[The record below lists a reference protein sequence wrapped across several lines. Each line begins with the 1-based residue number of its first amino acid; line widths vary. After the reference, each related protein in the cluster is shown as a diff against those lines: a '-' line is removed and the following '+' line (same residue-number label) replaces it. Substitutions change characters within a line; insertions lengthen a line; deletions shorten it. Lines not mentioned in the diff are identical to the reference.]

1 MEDVDEF
8 PSDLRVSSNSEHLL
22 LRPRQVQLPQLWWLH
37 LAQAPPVRAG
47 LDSLAPPRQLDV
59 QSWRSSTRPFQQV
72 EIRPLRPPRST
83 PLVVLSSS
91 SSSSQTRQY
100 RRSGRL
106 AQTVK
111 HKWLRME
118 AKTGK
123 ICSGR
128 DFRASLQVPLPPEIR
143 QTASSN

>member
-22 LRPRQVQLPQLWWLH
+22 LRPRQVQSPQLWWLH
-37 LAQAPPVRAG
+37 LAQARPVRAD
-47 LDSLAPPRQLDV
+47 LDSLAPPRQFDV

-83 PLVVLSSS
+83 PLVAL

-128 DFRASLQVPLPPEIR
+128 DSRASLQVPLLPEIR